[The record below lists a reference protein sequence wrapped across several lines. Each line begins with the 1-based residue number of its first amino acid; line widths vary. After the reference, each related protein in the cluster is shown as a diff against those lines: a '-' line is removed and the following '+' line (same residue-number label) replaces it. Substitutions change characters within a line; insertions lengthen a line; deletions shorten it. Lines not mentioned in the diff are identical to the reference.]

1 MKKDD
6 ERISFIL
13 YKINK
18 IEDEIEKIKKPKYL
32 YNADTGELTRL
43 DKEKQ
48 NNYISKDIIRE
59 HLKKFKEIEKDFIFI
74 DNKSIAREINK
85 ALIEFSKR
93 LLKE

>member
-1 MKKDD
+1 M
-6 ERISFIL
+6 
-13 YKINK
+13 NK
-18 IEDEIEKIKKPKYL
+18 NDEIINYLINRIQSIEKEIEEIKRPKYL

-43 DKEKQ
+43 DEEKQ

-74 DNKSIAREINK
+74 DNKSTAKEINK

>member
-74 DNKSIAREINK
+74 DNKSTAREINK